1 MAAAAELTLLEKS
14 LGLSKGNKYSA
25 QGERQIPVLQTNS
38 GPSLTGLTTIAAHL
52 VKQAN
57 KEHLL
62 GSSAE
67 EKAVVQQWL
76 EFRVTRVDGQSS
88 KDDIRTVLKDLNSYL
103 EDKVYL
109 TGYNFTLADI
119 LLYYG
124 LHRFIPLPVK
134 RGASK
139 GWSCSRNCLR
149 GDKLWSRTALFAAY
163 AALYGFLQKRRKEQ
177 RRTLDLT
184 VSENNTAQQWAKYYS
199 QTTGTYICR
208 L

>member
-25 QGERQIPVLQTNS
+25 QGERQIPVLQTNN

-57 KEHLL
+57 KEYLL
-62 GSSAE
+62 GSTAE
-67 EKAVVQQWL
+67 EKAIVQQWL
-76 EFRVTRVDGQSS
+76 EYRVTRVDGNSN
-88 KDDIRTVLKDLNSYL
+88 KDDIRTLLKDLNSYL

-124 LHRFIPLPVK
+124 LHRFIRDSK
-134 RGASK
+134 TGNTSK
-139 GWSCSRNCLR
+139 GKRQAEGEADSPQSREPDVGL
-149 GDKLWSRTALFAAY
+149 DP
-163 AALYGFLQKRRKEQ
+163 
-177 RRTLDLT
+177 RTL
-184 VSENNTAQQWAKYYS
+184 
-199 QTTGTYICR
+199 GP
-208 L
+208 